1 MMDLFD
7 RLKPENTPLGRFSKV
22 DNGYYTF
29 PKLEGELSSRMM
41 FNGKERILWSLN
53 NYLGLA
59 NHPEVRKVDAEAARD
74 WGLAYPMGSRMM
86 SGNSS
91 NHHLLEDQI
100 SDFMQKEAT
109 VLLNFGYQGICSAI
123 DAIVSRKDA
132 VIYDA
137 ESHACIMDGIK
148 MTMGKRFSFKHNDM
162 ESLEKSLQKAT
173 AHCETTGGG
182 ILVITE
188 GVFSMAGDQG
198 KIKEIVHLKQKYT
211 FRLMVDDAHG
221 FGVMG
226 KTGMGIGEHQGV
238 QDEIDLYFATFA
250 KSMASI
256 GAYISSTKEVVGF
269 LKYSIRSQ
277 IFAKSVPMP
286 IVVGAM
292 KRLDMLR
299 NMPELREKLW
309 ANVDRLQSGLRDR
322 GFDLGNTNSPV
333 TAVMLHGSVDEAA
346 KLVWDL
352 RENYLIFCT
361 VVLYPVIPK
370 GNILLRLIPTAMHSN
385 EDIDETLEAFAAIAA
400 KLKDGTYKQMP
411 QVVAEE

>member
-1 MMDLFD
+1 MDLFD
-7 RLKPENTPLGRFSKV
+7 RLKPENTPLGRFHKV
-22 DNGYYTF
+22 DKGYYTF

-41 FNGKERILWSLN
+41 FNGKEKILWSLN

-59 NHPEVRKVDAEAARD
+59 NHPEVRAIDAKAAAD
-74 WGLAYPMGSRMM
+74 WGMAYPMGSRMM

-91 NHHLLEDQI
+91 NHHLLEDQL
-100 SDFMQKEAT
+100 SDFLQKEDT
-109 VLLNFGYQGICSAI
+109 VLLNFGYQGILSAI

-148 MTMGKRFSFKHNDM
+148 MIMGKRYSFKHNDM
-162 ESLEKSLQKAT
+162 ESLEKSLERAT
-173 AHCETTGGG
+173 AHVETTGGG

-198 KIKEIVHLKQKYT
+198 KLKEMIALKEKYPY
-211 FRLMVDDAHG
+211 RLMVDDAHG

-226 KTGMGIGEHQGV
+226 KTGMGTGEEQGV
-238 QDEIDLYFATFA
+238 QDGIDIYFATFA

-256 GAYISSTKEVVGF
+256 GACISSTKDVVGF
-269 LKYSIRSQ
+269 LRYSIRSQ

-292 KRLDMLR
+292 KRLDMIR
-299 NMPELREKLW
+299 TMPELREKLW
-309 ANVDRLQSGLRDR
+309 TNVRNLQSGLQER
-322 GFDLGNTNSPV
+322 GFDLGRTNSPV

-352 RENYLIFCT
+352 RETYSIFCT
-361 VVLYPVIPK
+361 VVMYPVIPK
-370 GNILLRLIPTAMHSN
+370 GEILLRLIPTAMHTQD
-385 EDIDETLEAFAAIAA
+385 DIDQTLDAFAAVAG
-400 KLKDGTYKQMP
+400 KLKDGTYKSMP
-411 QVVAEE
+411 QLVADD